1 MTATAT
7 GVRIRGLT
15 GTAMVSV
22 YRMSRSAMERVEMA
36 SGIVMLMI
44 PAFFLVI
51 LVMGPVVLG
60 IYDVL
65 IAGIVIVADS
75 TGNVVMMEDV

>member
-1 MTATAT
+1 M
-7 GVRIRGLT
+7 RIRGLT

-22 YRMSRSAMERVEMA
+22 YRMSRSAMERVEKA

-44 PAFFLVI
+44 PALPLVI

-65 IAGIVIVADS
+65 IAGIVTIAS
-75 TGNVVMMEDV
+75 TTGNVVMMEDA

>member
-1 MTATAT
+1 MD
-7 GVRIRGLT
+7 VRIRGLT

-44 PAFFLVI
+44 PALPLVI

-65 IAGIVIVADS
+65 IAGRLCLDIIGCSTVALLC
-75 TGNVVMMEDV
+75 VVFVV